1 MRAFPIAMML
11 AVLAGPA
18 YAQMPAMNLLTDRP
32 ALTSEEIERQ
42 KALDEA
48 YQSAIKKVPAQKPS
62 TDPWGNVRAPE
73 PAKGGESKSGETK
86 TTQAKAA
93 QAKSSQAKSTQA
105 KPQQPVAR

>member
-18 YAQMPAMNLLTDRP
+18 YAQMPALNLLQDKK

-48 YQSAIKKVPAQKPS
+48 YQSAIKKVPEQKPS
-62 TDPWGNVRAPE
+62 TDPWGNVRATE
-73 PAKGGESKSGETK
+73 PAKTGQASGQTKS
-86 TTQAKAA
+86 TQAKTT
-93 QAKSSQAKSTQA
+93 QAKSTQA
-105 KPQQPVAR
+105 KPQQPVPR